1 MNATRPIEI
10 PERFRVVVTLAQ
22 LLERLEGSAEPVSAD
37 QYRSVVRHLADEL
50 AVLEPGAELE
60 LVLNSFRA
68 TAELYE
74 NVRYE
79 QAGLCRAPLELSLN
93 TELQA
98 RREIERLSGR
108 PPAH

>member
-1 MNATRPIEI
+1 MNATRQIEI
-10 PERFRVVVTLAQ
+10 PERLRVVVTLAQ
-22 LLERLEGSAEPVSAD
+22 LLERLEGSTEPVSAD

-50 AVLEPGAELE
+50 AVVEPGAELE

-74 NVRYE
+74 NIRYE

-98 RREIERLSGR
+98 RQALARLSVR
-108 PPAH
+108 PLGH

>member
-10 PERFRVVVTLAQ
+10 PERLRVVVTLAQ
-22 LLERLEGSAEPVSAD
+22 LLERLEASTEPVSAD
-37 QYRSVVRHLADEL
+37 QYRSVVSHLATEL
-50 AVLEPGAELE
+50 ATVQPGPTLE
-60 LVLNSFRA
+60 LVLDTFRA

-74 NVRYE
+74 NIRYE

-98 RREIERLSGR
+98 RRALERIAAG
-108 PPAH
+108 PAAA